1 MYYLF
6 FLASLA
12 FTMFLTHSNYGN
24 SGEIAFWS
32 LMTLSMLI
40 QSIGEQIIEEI
51 KNQKNNQ

>member
-1 MYYLF
+1 MYYL

-24 SGEIAFWS
+24 TGQIAFWS

-40 QSIGEQIIEEI
+40 QSIGEQIIEEV

>member
-1 MYYLF
+1 MYYL

-24 SGEIAFWS
+24 TGQIAFWS
-32 LMTLSMLI
+32 LMTLSILI
-40 QSIGEQIIEEI
+40 QSIGEQIIEEV